1 MDQSDTQHLLR
12 LPVLDCPQVASLG
25 ADLASYAQALQGPRL
40 PSAAEQAAS
49 ILAAHAPT
57 AAPVLPLSPAMSAEL
72 QALRLRL
79 AGADKPEAGQEGQE
93 DKGEAAKRQKR
104 RSGAEVQQDDAWHH
118 VLTPERKLI
127 LGHAGIR
134 QLHPDASWDELA
146 ARTWGEFPPGER
158 AAIAQSIRLIAK
170 TVARLSCIGAGY

>member
-1 MDQSDTQHLLR
+1 MDQSDTKHLMRLR
-12 LPVLDCPQVASLG
+12 VLDCPQVATLAADLG
-25 ADLASYAQALQGPRL
+25 AYAQAQHGPRL
-40 PSAAEQAAS
+40 PSAAEQAAGV
-49 ILAAHAPT
+49 LAACAPT
-57 AAPVLPLSPAMSAEL
+57 APVPMSPAVRAEL
-72 QALRLRL
+72 LALRQRIT
-79 AGADKPEAGQEGQE
+79 GADKPEAGQE
-93 DKGEAAKRQKR
+93 DKDEAAKRQKR

-170 TVARLSCIGAGY
+170 TVARLSCIGAGH

>member
-1 MDQSDTQHLLR
+1 MDHSETQHLLR

-25 ADLASYAQALQGPRL
+25 ADLASYAQALHGPLL

-49 ILAAHAPT
+49 VLAANTPSAP
-57 AAPVLPLSPAMSAEL
+57 LPLSPAMRGEL
-72 QALRLRL
+72 LALRQRL
-79 AGADKPEAGQEGQE
+79 TGADKPEAGQE